1 MTSLV
6 LGLDDTIGNFE
17 VGKEFDAL
25 LIEPR
30 VMRSKFVVVS
40 NFDTVQVLT
49 SNSSIALLLLQTN
62 CCQLRYFI
70 VICISPMSVILRH
83 VLC

>member
-1 MTSLV
+1 MTRLV

-40 NFDTVQVLT
+40 NFDTVQVLH
-49 SNSSIALLLLQTN
+49 SNNSIALLLLQTN
-62 CCQLRYFI
+62 C
-70 VICISPMSVILRH
+70 
-83 VLC
+83 